1 MMDDFMNF
9 MGCRNMVIEGK
20 IEDFL
25 ANVRRGE
32 SKISVDCEDLT
43 DDEIEYLQ
51 REIQLR
57 LKRLKL

>member
-1 MMDDFMNF
+1 MDDFMNF

-32 SKISVDCEDLT
+32 SKISVDCEELI
-43 DDEIEYLQ
+43 DDKIECLQ
-51 REIQLR
+51 RETQHR
-57 LKRLKL
+57 LKRLKH

>member
-32 SKISVDCEDLT
+32 SKISVDCEELI
-43 DDEIEYLQ
+43 DDKIECLQ
-51 REIQLR
+51 RETQHR

>member
-1 MMDDFMNF
+1 MMGDFMNF
-9 MGCRNMVIEGK
+9 IGCRNMVIEGK